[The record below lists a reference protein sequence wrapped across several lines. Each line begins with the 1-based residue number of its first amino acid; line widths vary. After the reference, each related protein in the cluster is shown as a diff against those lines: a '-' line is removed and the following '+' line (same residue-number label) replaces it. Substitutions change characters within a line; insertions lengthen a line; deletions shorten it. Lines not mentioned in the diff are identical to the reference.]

1 MDKILVAIAFIIA
14 FEIIVVGT
22 IISGNIGPVIGGLV
36 LAGMVFFYE
45 RM

>member
-1 MDKILVAIAFIIA
+1 MDKILVAFAFIIA
-14 FEIIVVGT
+14 FYFIVAGT

-36 LAGMVFFYE
+36 LAGMVFCYE